1 MKSFCIA
8 GPINE
13 SRNYFVPKRLNW
25 PQVDGLIDQMHYFIL
40 HAPRQSGKTSSI
52 LEFAKYLNQLGECT
66 ALYITTEPAHPAKND
81 IERAFFWLLSQCESQ
96 IAIQLP
102 DQKKT
107 RDFLQP
113 ILKERPV
120 PEDAFFRFLT
130 HWAEINAKP
139 LVLFFDEID
148 GLVENTLIS
157 LLKQLRTGYT
167 NRPEHFPQSI
177 CLIGVRNLQDYKLA
191 SMEDEEKGI
200 LLSPFNIVADSLFLR
215 NFTFEQV
222 KDLYSQHTQETGQ
235 KFTEEAIEF
244 AYFLT
249 QGQPWLVNALAY
261 QACFRDVTDHS
272 KTITKEVIEA
282 AKEQLILRNDTHIS
296 SLAERLN
303 EPRVCNIIDAIISG
317 SSDAVSLHPDDI
329 QYVRDLGLVKV
340 DSWEIANPIYQQIV
354 PRALTQVLQGLI
366 KVDCNWY
373 VDDSGKLNIN
383 KLLKS
388 FTDFFRENAEGY
400 RAKTPYLESYP
411 HLLLMSYLQ
420 RVVNGGG
427 VVHRE
432 YGVGRKRVDLL
443 IEWKKKERYIIEI
456 KIKHGEDTLKKGL
469 KQTAEY
475 LDLCNATEA
484 HLLIV
489 DRNSRKAWEERISDE
504 EIISDGKKIHVW
516 TL

>member
-1 MKSFCIA
+1 
-8 GPINE
+8 
-13 SRNYFVPKRLNW
+13 
-25 PQVDGLIDQMHYFIL
+25 
-40 HAPRQSGKTSSI
+40 
-52 LEFAKYLNQLGECT
+52 
-66 ALYITTEPAHPAKND
+66 
-81 IERAFFWLLSQCESQ
+81 
-96 IAIQLP
+96 
-102 DQKKT
+102 
-107 RDFLQP
+107 
-113 ILKERPV
+113 
-120 PEDAFFRFLT
+120 
-130 HWAEINAKP
+130 
-139 LVLFFDEID
+139 VLFFDEID

-167 NRPEHFPQSI
+167 NRPGHFPQVI
-177 CLIGVRNLQDYKLA
+177 CLIGVRNLQDYKLT

-200 LLSPFNIVADSLFLR
+200 LLSPFNIVADSLLLR

-222 KDLYSQHTQETGQ
+222 QDLYSQHTQETGQ
-235 KFTEEAIEF
+235 QFTAEAIEY

-249 QGQPWLVNALAY
+249 QGQPWLVNAIAY
-261 QACFRDVTDHS
+261 QACFRDILDRS
-272 KTITKEVIEA
+272 KTITREVIEA

-317 SSDAVSLHPDDI
+317 SSEAVSLHPDDI
-329 QYVRDLGLVKV
+329 QYVRDLGLVKL
-340 DSWEIANPIYQQIV
+340 DSWEIANPIYQQII

-366 KVDCNWY
+366 KLDCSWY
-373 VDDSGKLNIN
+373 VDASGKLNMD
-383 KLLKS
+383 KLFES

-411 HLLLMSYLQ
+411 HLLLMSFLQ

-443 IEWKKKERYIIEI
+443 VEWKKRERYVIEI

-475 LDLCNATEA
+475 LDLCKATEA

-489 DRNSRKAWEERISDE
+489 DRNSKKSWDARISNE